1 MSETILTIT
10 AENFEKEVLQSAL
23 PVLVDFWAPWCVYCR
38 RIEPAV
44 EELAE
49 DTEGK
54 LVVGKVNVDEQ
65 EALADRFG
73 VETIP
78 VPETQSKSG
87 WRRMASACSS
97 GKNGLWKGEIY
108 GRQKCGRKNL

>member
-78 VPETQSKSG
+78 SLMSFPV
-87 WRRMASACSS
+87 R
-97 GKNGLWKGEIY
+97 
-108 GRQKCGRKNL
+108 

>member
-49 DTEGK
+49 DTEGN

-78 VPETQSKSG
+78 SLILF
-87 WRRMASACSS
+87 RN
-97 GKNGLWKGEIY
+97 GKQAGEELVAPGSRDAIEEWLEENGVSL
-108 GRQKCGRKNL
+108 